1 MFTEHNWQKS
11 FSKSSWVI
19 YIQWLLFI
27 KKEKENIY
35 KSTTTS
41 QLLPRPRNIRE
52 ILSRKSKS
60 NRSEQIIENIQNN
73 KPEVGTPINQSTSS
87 RGSNGT

>member
-1 MFTEHNWQKS
+1 MDEILFWS
-11 FSKSSWVI
+11 DA
-19 YIQWLLFI
+19 IQH
-27 KKEKENIY
+27 
-35 KSTTTS
+35 
-41 QLLPRPRNIRE
+41 PRQRNIRE

-60 NRSEQIIENIQNN
+60 NRSEQMIENIQNN

>member
-1 MFTEHNWQKS
+1 M
-11 FSKSSWVI
+11 
-19 YIQWLLFI
+19 FI

-35 KSTTTS
+35 KSTTTTS
-41 QLLPRPRNIRE
+41 QLLPRPRSIRE

-73 KPEVGTPINQSTSS
+73 KPEVGTPINQSTST
-87 RGSNGT
+87 RGSNGTSKT